1 MSDRSPA
8 AEAPP
13 FTGVLADKI
22 VIITGSARGL
32 GRAYA
37 EACCKAGAHVVVA
50 DIREQLGRETTA
62 ALTGAGFKAEF
73 VPLDLDNPDSIQA
86 MADAV
91 GRQHGRIDG
100 LVNNGALAT
109 GLGGK
114 PFETIQIE
122 EWDRVMRINT
132 RSIWLAIKSCAPYLR
147 QAKAGKVVNIS
158 SDTALFGSDKILHYV
173 ASKGA
178 VISMTRSLAR
188 ELGGDGIAVNA
199 IAPGMT
205 RVEATS
211 TVSEERHQRYPAG
224 RAIKKMMYPDD
235 LVGAI
240 VFLLSDSASMITGQ
254 LLAVNG
260 GYWFH

>member
-1 MSDRSPA
+1 MNPRSPA
-8 AEAPP
+8 TNAPP

-22 VIITGSARGL
+22 VVITGSARGL

-37 EACCKAGAHVVVA
+37 EACCKAGAHVIVT
-50 DIREQLGRETTA
+50 DIREELGRATTA

-73 VPLDLDNPDSIQA
+73 LPLDLDNPDSIQA
-86 MADAV
+86 MGDAV
-91 GRQHGRIDG
+91 GKKHGRIDG

-114 PFETIQIE
+114 PFETIQVE
-122 EWDRVMRINT
+122 EWDRVMRVNT
-132 RSIWLAIKSCAPYLR
+132 RSIWLAIKACAPYLR
-147 QAKAGKVVNIS
+147 KSTAGKVVNIS

-178 VISMTRSLAR
+178 VISMTRSLSR
-188 ELGGDGIAVNA
+188 ELGADGIAVNA

-205 RVEATS
+205 RVEATDS
-211 TVSEERHQRYPAG
+211 VSEERHQRYPAG
-224 RAIKKMMYPDD
+224 RAIKKMMYPED
-235 LVGAI
+235 LVGTV

-254 LLAVNG
+254 LIAVNG

>member
-1 MSDRSPA
+1 MTPRSVA
-8 AEAPP
+8 TDAPP
-13 FTGVLADKI
+13 FTGVLADKVVI
-22 VIITGSARGL
+22 VTGAARGL
-32 GRAYA
+32 GAAYA
-37 EACCKAGAHVVVA
+37 EACGKAGAHVVVA
-50 DIREQLGRETTA
+50 DIREELGRATTA
-62 ALTGAGFKAEF
+62 ALVKAGIKAEF

-86 MADAV
+86 MADTV
-91 GRQHGRIDG
+91 GKKHGRIDG

-122 EWDRVMRINT
+122 EWDRVMRVNT

-147 QAKAGKVVNIS
+147 KSKAGKVVNIS

-188 ELGGDGIAVNA
+188 ELGVDGIACNA

-211 TVSEERHQRYPAG
+211 TVSEERHQRYPDG
-224 RAIKKMMYPDD
+224 RAIKRMQYPEDV
-235 LVGAI
+235 VGAV